1 MKRLIAITS
10 IFLLVFLS
18 ETVNAQIP
26 KLNSFPQQVN
36 AVIFLDFDGQTVSS
50 AYWTATPFYATPALL
65 TNDQI
70 NRIFNQVSEDFR
82 PFNLNITTDSTV
94 YFAAPINR
102 RQRIIVTNY
111 SSWYGNAGGV
121 AYNPSFRWGLEV
133 PGFVFSNLL
142 NNNAKMVSEACSHE
156 TGHTLGL
163 NHQKIYNS
171 SCGLTAEYNPGIGSG
186 ETSWAPIMGNSYSRN
201 LTLWHNGTSL
211 SCNNLQ
217 DELSI
222 IGNSANNQNGFG
234 TRSDDIGNTIN
245 LSANIIFNGSTFGT
259 SGYVNSSSDIDMF
272 RVSLNQNGRLVL
284 TASPYNVSN
293 GFQSANIDLQVS
305 LLNSIGN
312 VIKVYNPST
321 TLQAVIDSTL
331 NAGTYFVKLSSV
343 TNDNVSNYGM
353 LGNYTVSGTFQ
364 AGATLPIHS
373 LQLSGRIANEKH
385 ELDWNIIAD
394 EPVETIT
401 VEVSADGR
409 TFTNLQDI
417 NGSLRKFIYQP
428 FEKATMYY
436 RLHVVTAS
444 QLTYYSNIVSLREV
458 NASSK
463 YKLLSNLVTGNS
475 IVVNSKG
482 NFNWKLIDMNGR
494 NMQSG
499 RISNGYNRI
508 DAASL
513 SSGMYLLQVIDGA
526 EISTEKLVKH

>member
-18 ETVNAQIP
+18 KTINAQIP
-26 KLNSFPQQVN
+26 KLNSYPQQAN
-36 AVIFLDFDGQTVSS
+36 AVIFLDFDGQTVTS

-65 TNDQI
+65 SIDQI
-70 NRIFNQVSEDFR
+70 TRIFNQVSEDFR

-102 RQRIIVTNY
+102 RQRIIVTDY

-163 NHQKIYNS
+163 NHQRTYNGT
-171 SCGLTAEYNPGIGSG
+171 CGLTAEYNPGIGSG
-186 ETSWAPIMGNSYSRN
+186 EISWAPIMGNSYSRN
-201 LTLWHNGTSL
+201 LTLWHNGTSTGC
-211 SCNNLQ
+211 STFQ

-222 IGNSANNQNGFG
+222 ISSNLNGFG
-234 TRSDDIGNTIN
+234 FRTDDVGNTTN
-245 LSANIIFNGSTFGT
+245 QSANVIFNGSTFGI
-259 SGYVNSSSDIDMF
+259 SGFVNSTSDIDMY
-272 RVSLNQNGRLVL
+272 RVNLASNGRLVL
-284 TASPYNVSN
+284 NAIPYNVSS

-305 LLNSIGN
+305 LLNSSGN
-312 VIKVYNPST
+312 VIRVYNPST
-321 TLQAVIDSTL
+321 TLQAVIDSSL
-331 NAGTYFVKLSSV
+331 DAGTYYVRVSNV
-343 TNDNVSNYGM
+343 NNDNVSNYGM
-353 LGNYTVSGTFQ
+353 LGNYAMSGTFQ
-364 AGATLPIHS
+364 AGAILPIQS

-401 VEVSADGR
+401 VEVSSDGR

-444 QLTYYSNIVSLREV
+444 QLTYYSNIVALREV
-458 NASSK
+458 NANSK

-475 IVVNSKG
+475 IVVTSKG
-482 NFNWKLIDMNGR
+482 NFNWRLIDMNGR
-494 NMQSG
+494 SLQSG
-499 RISNGYNRI
+499 RINNGYNRI
-508 DAASL
+508 DAAGL
-513 SSGMYLLQVIDGA
+513 SSGMYLLQVIDGTK
-526 EISTEKLVKH
+526 INTEKLVKH

>member
-1 MKRLIAITS
+1 MKRNIAITG

-18 ETVNAQIP
+18 EAVNAQVP
-26 KLNSFPQQVN
+26 KLTSYPQQTN
-36 AVIFLDFDGQTVSS
+36 AVIFLDFDGQTVTSS
-50 AYWTATPFYATPALL
+50 YWTTTPFYATPALL

-70 NRIFNQVSEDFR
+70 TRIFNQVSEDFR

-102 RQRIIVTNY
+102 RQRIIVTDY
-111 SSWYGNAGGV
+111 SSWYGSAGGV

-133 PGFVFSNLL
+133 PGFVFSTLL

-163 NHQKIYNS
+163 NHQSLYNV
-171 SCGLTAEYNPGIGSG
+171 SCGLTAQYNPGVGSG

-201 LTLWHNGTSL
+201 LTLWHNGTSV
-211 SCNNLQ
+211 SCSTFQ

-222 IGNSANNQNGFG
+222 ISSNLNGFG
-234 TRSDDIGNTIN
+234 FRSDDVGNTTN
-245 LSANIIFNGSTFGT
+245 QAANIIFNGSTFGT
-259 SGYVNSSSDIDMF
+259 SGFVNTSSDIDMY
-272 RVSLNQNGRLVL
+272 RVTLTQNGRLVL
-284 TASPYNVSN
+284 NASPYNISG
-293 GFQSANIDLQVS
+293 GFQSANIDLQIS
-305 LLNSIGN
+305 LLNSSGN
-312 VIKVYNPST
+312 LIKLYNPSAS
-321 TLQAVIDSTL
+321 LQVIIDSSL
-331 NAGTYFVKLSSV
+331 NAGTYFIRLSNV
-343 TNDNVSNYGM
+343 TNDNATNYGM
-353 LGNYTVSGTFQ
+353 LGNYGITGTFQ

-394 EPVETIT
+394 EPIETIS
-401 VEVSADGR
+401 VQVSTDGR

-417 NGSLRKFIYQP
+417 NGSLRKFVYQP
-428 FEKATMYY
+428 FEKASMYY

-458 NASSK
+458 NANSK
-463 YKLLSNLVTGNS
+463 YKLLSNMVTGNT

-482 NFNWKLIDMNGR
+482 NYNWRILDMNGR
-494 NMQSG
+494 NMQNG
-499 RISNGYNRI
+499 RMNNGYNRI
-508 DAASL
+508 NTVSL
-513 SSGMYLLQVIDGA
+513 SNGMYLLQVIDGT